1 MIDARLQIKELLEGI
16 ELSKPFKV
24 KMKFPQS
31 VSDGVMVTYF
41 ELLNK
46 STNIPVVDEIA
57 YQLDCWAYDM
67 ETLVELSQKV
77 DDALIGMGLLRQFT
91 SPDYPPDEQGGYF
104 RKTMRYGRRA
114 DTRTNRLID

>member
-24 KMKFPQS
+24 KMNFPQS

-57 YQLDCWAYDM
+57 FQIDCWAYDM

-91 SPDYPPDEQGGYF
+91 SPDYPPDEQGRYF